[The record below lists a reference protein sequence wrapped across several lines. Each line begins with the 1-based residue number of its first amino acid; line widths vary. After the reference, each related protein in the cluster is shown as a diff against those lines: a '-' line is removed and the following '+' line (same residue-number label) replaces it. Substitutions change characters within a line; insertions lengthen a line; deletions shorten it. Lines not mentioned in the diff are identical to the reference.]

1 MTEHHYCY
9 RSKPYTLAEFDLT
22 VGHQFRKYVEA
33 VSSIDERTKR
43 QLQSAI
49 HWYGISI
56 TVDDPAVSYVAAW
69 TDLECIGTAIDRA
82 AHPNGPKAPCK
93 VCGNTVGK
101 DRDRKM
107 AGIDHMLNR
116 LYFGPLADSM
126 SEEARNRLE
135 KDSLRSLSLDE
146 AHELRNDIVH
156 CLGQID
162 HLLQSS
168 VRHRRFLLHVFNAS
182 IQALM
187 GQHVKF
193 WMPGEY
199 EFHPEIRHSL
209 KFREGLI
216 RDPYCEEW
224 VADMGCKA
232 AEPSFQK
239 GKRAYVGDVDVVLEL
254 SGAAAQFIEFQSEEL
269 FRRDVDVCNVISE
282 TKTVGISS
290 WDDRTAEPQWVEYA
304 YPALEPETN

>member
-9 RSKPYTLAEFDLT
+9 RRKPYILAEFDLT

-49 HWYGISI
+49 HSYGISI

-69 TDLECIGTAIDRA
+69 TGLECIGTAIDRA

-93 VCGNTVGK
+93 VCGNMVGK

-107 AGIDHMLNR
+107 AGIDHMINSLS
-116 LYFGPLADSM
+116 FGPLSDSM

-135 KDSLRSLSLDE
+135 KDSLGSLSLDQ
-146 AHELRNDIVH
+146 AHELRNLIVH
-156 CLGQID
+156 GLGEID
-162 HLLQSS
+162 HLIQGS

-182 IQALM
+182 IQALL
-187 GQHVKF
+187 GQHVKS
-193 WMPGEY
+193 WLPGEY

-224 VADMGCKA
+224 VADMRCKA
-232 AEPSFQK
+232 AEPSFQR
-239 GKRAYVGDVDVVLEL
+239 GELAYVGGVDVVLEF
-254 SGAAAQFIEFQSEEL
+254 SGVAAQFIEFQSEEL
-269 FRRDVDVCNVISE
+269 FRRDVDVYNAISE
-282 TKTVGISS
+282 TEIVGISS

-304 YPALEPETN
+304 